1 VLVPVKVAKI
11 KISHE
16 GEKHMQDKRRTRG
29 KTIFLAILVVSLVGA
44 TSAFAYRGMGG
55 RMGGGARGMGWHMNL
70 TPEQAGQV
78 FDLRQKFMNDT
89 AELRKNLMVKRAELA
104 QLWKAETPDDKA
116 ILAKVKEL
124 SALRAQMMEKT
135 VAQRLAVSKIVPQAK
150 GSCPMMGP
158 GFGPGGFG
166 PKKGMGPGRG
176 PGAGANPG
184 AQGMFGDEAD
194 LDMMASNLDFGWQHD
209 F

>member
-1 VLVPVKVAKI
+1 
-11 KISHE
+11 
-16 GEKHMQDKRRTRG
+16 MQDKRRTRG

-55 RMGGGARGMGWHMNL
+55 PMGGGGMGKGWHMNL

-78 FDLRQKFMNDT
+78 FDLKQKFMNDT
-89 AELRKNLMVKRAELA
+89 AELRKNMMVKGAELA

-124 SALRAQMMEKT
+124 SALRAQMMEKA

-150 GSCPMMGP
+150 GPCPMMGP
-158 GFGPGGFG
+158 GMGRGFGPGASG
-166 PKKGMGPGRG
+166 PGKGMGPGRG

-184 AQGMFGDEAD
+184 TQGMIGD
-194 LDMMASNLDFGWQHD
+194 
-209 F
+209 